1 MNVLCDVMCV
11 CEALIARQE
20 VAWFIIRV
28 VVGATVCAGA
38 AGSQDNSYPPVQIST
53 TLTGHVD
60 NNL

>member
-1 MNVLCDVMCV
+1 M

-28 VVGATVCAGA
+28 VVGAA
-38 AGSQDNSYPPVQIST
+38 AYAQDSYAPVQIST

-60 NNL
+60 NNLELTEKLIVDNT